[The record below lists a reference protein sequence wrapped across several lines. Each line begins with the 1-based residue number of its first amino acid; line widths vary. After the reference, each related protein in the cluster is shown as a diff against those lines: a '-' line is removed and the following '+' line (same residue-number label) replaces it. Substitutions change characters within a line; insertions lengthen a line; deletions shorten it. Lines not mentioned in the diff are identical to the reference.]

1 MEWEKQPR
9 RPGLALRGKRVEE
22 DEGEVAGPWPGCG
35 RLRPSSYQA
44 LRSAVS
50 TLARIDDF
58 YCEKIGAGFFSEVF
72 KVRHRQSGQIMVLK
86 MNKLTSNRGNM
97 LREVQLMNRLSHPNI
112 LRFMGVCVHQGQL
125 HALTEYINGG
135 NLEQLLDSPVP
146 LSWSTRVQL
155 ALDIARGL
163 HYLHS
168 KGIFHRDL
176 TSKADVFAYG
186 IILCETIACV
196 PADPDYLPRT
206 EDFGLNV
213 TAFHTMVGLDCPAA
227 FLQMAFHCCSVS
239 PCRGDVQI
247 LVSHRGLPFPAYWS
261 CFQVVHPKGWGVD
274 CSPQWGPILPAD
286 GADLP
291 PLVPGNLTVPGGHP
305 AAPARH
311 RGFGGPPLQRQG
323 QPACAQHSTHAQ
335 RSSQEASQPCQAVA
349 TA

>member
-125 HALTEYINGG
+125 HALTE
-135 NLEQLLDSPVP
+135 
-146 LSWSTRVQL
+146 
-155 ALDIARGL
+155 
-163 HYLHS
+163 
-168 KGIFHRDL
+168 
-176 TSKADVFAYG
+176 ADVFAYG